1 MQVTSHIMAP
11 CVMIVPSVYLI
22 QALGDGGQGWVN
34 ALIFV
39 VFSSRLLALYKSI
52 CCWHCQRRRQT
63 THITFG
69 GEEAA
74 RRRMRQRT
82 RRIEES
88 SRVLIPPERGSTG
101 SSPRS
106 HHSSP
111 RSYLRGNQ
119 SSPGSYGSMGWRNR
133 STLLGS
139 SEHVTT
145 PVPSDTDKR

>member
-1 MQVTSHIMAP
+1 M
-11 CVMIVPSVYLI
+11 
-22 QALGDGGQGWVN
+22 N

-39 VFSSRLLALYKSI
+39 VFSSRLLALYRSV
-52 CCWHCQRRRQT
+52 CCWYCQRKKQT

-82 RRIEES
+82 KRIEET

-106 HHSSP
+106 HRDSP
-111 RSYLRGNQ
+111 RSYHRGYQ
-119 SSPGSYGSMGWRNR
+119 GSPGSYGSLGWRNR

-145 PVPSDTDKR
+145 PVQSDVDKR

>member
-1 MQVTSHIMAP
+1 M
-11 CVMIVPSVYLI
+11 
-22 QALGDGGQGWVN
+22 N

-39 VFSSRLLALYKSI
+39 VFSSRLLALYRSV
-52 CCWHCQRRRQT
+52 CCWYCQRKKQT

-82 RRIEES
+82 KRIEET

-106 HHSSP
+106 HHDSPRSNHRGYQGSP
-111 RSYLRGNQ
+111 RSYHRGYQ
-119 SSPGSYGSMGWRNR
+119 GSPGSYGSLGWRNR

-145 PVPSDTDKR
+145 PVQSDVDKR